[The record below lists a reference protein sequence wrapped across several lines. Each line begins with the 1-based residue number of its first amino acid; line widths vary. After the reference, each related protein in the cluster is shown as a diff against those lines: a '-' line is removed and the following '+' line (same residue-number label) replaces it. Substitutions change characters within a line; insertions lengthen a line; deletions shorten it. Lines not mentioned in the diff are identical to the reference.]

1 MGLKLKYFIFFY
13 LKSNFIGL
21 KFKIGR
27 YVKMN
32 KTFISNTR
40 AIQASLSH

>member
-1 MGLKLKYFIFFY
+1 MRDKNGTKALIFNFFH
-13 LKSNFIGL
+13 LKSDFIGF
-21 KFKIGR
+21 KF
-27 YVKMN
+27 KMN